1 MKKLSVIIPNWN
13 GEKYLAEMLSSIVS
27 QIFTDWTL
35 FVIDDG
41 STDSSKQIIKKFS
54 DKDSRINLFE
64 RTRLPKGAQTC
75 RNIGIE
81 LSKGYEYIMFF
92 DSDDII
98 APYCFQQR
106 VTFMESHKDLDFSI
120 FPAKKFYEKIWD
132 NCDWV
137 YGVPFFKD
145 IMKAFLHK
153 TLPMVGWTNIY
164 RCASIYKKGLHWDE
178 MLLSMQDSDFNI
190 QAILKGCKYEFAV
203 NYKPDYFYRYVTNS
217 VSSKSSQ
224 RKQTHFPGH
233 IYLLSKVVKSLSED
247 QKIYYRDDLDN
258 YYLNFSHISVDKKY
272 GSTFCKTDW
281 IRGRSWFIF
290 RMKILA
296 KTHPKAR
303 ILLFPK
309 LGLQHNCMLKKW
321 HCCMKK
327 TAHDFVSKYKN
338 N

>member
-1 MKKLSVIIPNWN
+1 MKNKKIGKVRIQVVFGIMIAVYILAIGLTSVILFQIPNF
-13 GEKYLAEMLSSIVS
+13 YLA
-27 QIFTDWTL
+27 
-35 FVIDDG
+35 
-41 STDSSKQIIKKFS
+41 KQ
-54 DKDSRINLFE
+54 E
-64 RTRLPKGAQTC
+64 TV
-75 RNIGIE
+75 
-81 LSKGYEYIMFF
+81 YEEI
-92 DSDDII
+92 
-98 APYCFQQR
+98 Q
-106 VTFMESHKDLDFSI
+106 E
-120 FPAKKFYEKIWD
+120 
-132 NCDWV
+132 
-137 YGVPFFKD
+137 
-145 IMKAFLHK
+145 
-153 TLPMVGWTNIY
+153 
-164 RCASIYKKGLHWDE
+164 
-178 MLLSMQDSDFNI
+178 NI